1 MKEFQNITKK
11 QIEQNG
17 VQALSDRPNS
27 VGAYGSGGLSPLE
40 LKLAFDRLATLIAEK
55 INEIHKVLAGDE
67 AGQYISVHLQ
77 KHGIDN
83 LGALVDTIESGKLAE
98 IMQLTPS
105 AGVEKKENLQDIIF
119 SLARSLAEAQEALRN
134 IDDIKSALKEIEWIK
149 EEIEK
154 IPQFSEKDPTVPDWA
169 KQPNPPAESDP
180 TVPDWAKQ
188 ASKPTYK
195 WDEIEE
201 KPDNIG
207 GGSENAVEYT
217 AQTLTEN
224 QKTQARTNIAAAPAY
239 TYSATDITAG
249 GASIGEG
256 RLHFVY
262 E

>member
-67 AGQYISVHLQ
+67 AGQYISVQLQ

-83 LGALVDTIESGKLAE
+83 LGALVDTIESGKLAD

-105 AGVEKKENLQDIIF
+105 AGATEKESLLNIIH
-119 SLARSLAEAQEALRN
+119 SLARSLADVQEALRDVDGIKNAMEQIEQIRDMIEN
-134 IDDIKSALKEIEWIK
+134 IPYFE
-149 EEIEK
+149 
-154 IPQFSEKDPTVPDWA
+154 EKDPTVPDWA

-180 TVPDWAKQ
+180 TVPAWAKKENPP
-188 ASKPTYK
+188 AESDPTVPAWAK
-195 WDEIEE
+195 KENPPTPAEI
-201 KPDNIG
+201 G
-207 GGSENAVEYT
+207 
-217 AQTLTEN
+217 
-224 QKTQARTNIAAAPAY
+224 AAPAH
-239 TYSATDITAG
+239 TWGTEDIEAG
-249 GASIGEG
+249 SPSTEPTGT
-256 RLHFVY
+256 LHLVI

>member
-55 INEIHKVLAGDE
+55 INEIHKVLASDE
-67 AGQYISVHLQ
+67 AGQYISVQLREQ
-77 KHGIDN
+77 GIED
-83 LGALVDTIESGKLAE
+83 LADLVAAIESGRLAE

-105 AGVEKKENLQDIIF
+105 AGAEKKENLQDIIL

-169 KQPNPPAESDP
+169 KQPN
-180 TVPDWAKQ
+180 
-188 ASKPTYK
+188 KPTYK
-195 WDEIEE
+195 WSEIED
-201 KPDNIG
+201 KPEIG

-217 AQTLTEN
+217 EQTLTEE
-224 QKTQARTNIAAAPAY
+224 QKAQARMNIGAAPAH
-239 TYSATDITAG
+239 TWGTEDIVAG
-249 GASIGEG
+249 SPSTEPTGT
-256 RLHFVY
+256 LHLVI